1 MTTRLF
7 VTGGSGFVGGH
18 LATHVA
24 AARPDVFLVDA
35 PEFDLNQRSSLDLAL
50 EAARPD
56 WVVHLAAQS
65 AVPQSFADPR
75 GTYEVN
81 FLGTLN
87 LLEALA
93 ARSFDGRLL
102 FVGSG
107 DAYGRVADADLPVR
121 ETLPLRPRNPYAVS
135 KAAAEALCYQ
145 WSQTGPFEIVI
156 TRLFNS
162 LGTGQSPRFAVA
174 DFAQR
179 IADIATGRAP
189 PRLVTGDL
197 DVTRD
202 FTDVRDVV
210 RAYRLLAERGAA
222 GQIYNVSSGHSIS
235 AADQIA
241 LLNELIAPTVIDH
254 AVDPARVRAH
264 EVMDLCGANDRIRA
278 DTSWEPEIPFR
289 QTMLDTLRWWEHELR
304 ESATGVRH

>member
-7 VTGGSGFVGGH
+7 ITGGSGFVGGH

-24 AARPDVFLVDA
+24 AARPDVVLVEA

-93 ARSFDGRLL
+93 ARRFDGRLL

-210 RAYRLLAERGAA
+210 RAYLMLLDRGVS
-222 GQIYNVSSGHSIS
+222 GEPYNVCSGRE
-235 AADQIA
+235 AGLRAVVTRLA
-241 LLNELIAPTVIDH
+241 GLAGVAVELI
-254 AVDPARVRAH
+254 VDPAR
-264 EVMDLCGANDRIRA
+264 
-278 DTSWEPEIPFR
+278 
-289 QTMLDTLRWWEHELR
+289 LRPGEQRRMVGDPAKLAA
-304 ESATGVRH
+304 ATGWTAAIPLDQTLQDILQDEIRKRS

>member
-7 VTGGSGFVGGH
+7 ITGGSGFVGGH

-93 ARSFDGRLL
+93 ARRFDGRLL

-210 RAYRLLAERGAA
+210 RAYLMLLDRGVS
-222 GQIYNVSSGHSIS
+222 GEPYNVCSGRE
-235 AADQIA
+235 AGLRAVVTRLA
-241 LLNELIAPTVIDH
+241 GLAGVAVELI
-254 AVDPARVRAH
+254 VDPAR
-264 EVMDLCGANDRIRA
+264 
-278 DTSWEPEIPFR
+278 
-289 QTMLDTLRWWEHELR
+289 LRPGEQRRMVGDPAKLAA
-304 ESATGVRH
+304 ATGWTAAIPLDQTLQDILQDEIRKRS

>member
-1 MTTRLF
+1 MTQRLF
-7 VTGGSGFVGGH
+7 VTGSSGFVGGH
-18 LATHVA
+18 LARHVA
-24 AARPDVFLVDA
+24 SARPDVLLVDT
-35 PEFDLNQRSSLDLAL
+35 PEFDLNDRGALDRTLAV
-50 EAARPD
+50 ARPD

-65 AVPQSFADPR
+65 AVPQSLPEPR
-75 GTYEVN
+75 GTNHVN

-93 ARSFDGRLL
+93 AGGFAGRFL

-162 LGTGQSPRFAVA
+162 LGTGQSKRFAVA

-179 IADIATGRAP
+179 IADVATGRAP

-210 RAYRLLAERGAA
+210 RAYLMLLDRGVS
-222 GQIYNVSSGHSIS
+222 GEPYNVCSGREAGLRGIVTRM
-235 AADQIA
+235 AEIA
-241 LLNELIAPTVIDH
+241 GVAVEIV
-254 AVDPARVRAH
+254 VDPAR
-264 EVMDLCGANDRIRA
+264 
-278 DTSWEPEIPFR
+278 
-289 QTMLDTLRWWEHELR
+289 LRPGEQRRMVGDPAKLAA
-304 ESATGVRH
+304 ATGWKATIPLDQTLQDILQDEIRKRQ

>member
-7 VTGGSGFVGGH
+7 ITGGSGFVGGH

-93 ARSFDGRLL
+93 ARRFDGRLL

-210 RAYRLLAERGAA
+210 RAYLMLLDRGVS
-222 GQIYNVSSGHSIS
+222 GEPYNVCSGRE
-235 AADQIA
+235 AGLRAVVTRLA
-241 LLNELIAPTVIDH
+241 GLAGVAVELV
-254 AVDPARVRAH
+254 VDPAR
-264 EVMDLCGANDRIRA
+264 
-278 DTSWEPEIPFR
+278 
-289 QTMLDTLRWWEHELR
+289 LRPGEQRRMVGDPAKLAA
-304 ESATGVRH
+304 ATGWTAAIPLDQTLQDILQDEIRKRS

>member
-7 VTGGSGFVGGH
+7 ITGGSGFVGGH

-210 RAYRLLAERGAA
+210 RAYVMLLDRGVS
-222 GQIYNVSSGHSIS
+222 GEPYNVCSGRE
-235 AADQIA
+235 AGLRAVVTRLA
-241 LLNELIAPTVIDH
+241 GLAGVAVELI
-254 AVDPARVRAH
+254 VDPAR
-264 EVMDLCGANDRIRA
+264 
-278 DTSWEPEIPFR
+278 
-289 QTMLDTLRWWEHELR
+289 LRPGEQRRMVGDPAKLAA
-304 ESATGVRH
+304 ATGWTAAIPLDQTLQDILQDEIRKRS

>member
-7 VTGGSGFVGGH
+7 ITGGSGFVGGH

-93 ARSFDGRLL
+93 ARR
-102 FVGSG
+102 FV
-107 DAYGRVADADLPVR
+107 RVAA
-121 ETLPLRPRNPYAVS
+121 S
-135 KAAAEALCYQ
+135 
-145 WSQTGPFEIVI
+145 
-156 TRLFNS
+156 
-162 LGTGQSPRFAVA
+162 
-174 DFAQR
+174 
-179 IADIATGRAP
+179 
-189 PRLVTGDL
+189 
-197 DVTRD
+197 
-202 FTDVRDVV
+202 
-210 RAYRLLAERGAA
+210 
-222 GQIYNVSSGHSIS
+222 
-235 AADQIA
+235 
-241 LLNELIAPTVIDH
+241 
-254 AVDPARVRAH
+254 
-264 EVMDLCGANDRIRA
+264 
-278 DTSWEPEIPFR
+278 
-289 QTMLDTLRWWEHELR
+289 
-304 ESATGVRH
+304 